1 MSRLRLGRIAGVYG
15 VRGWIRIQSYT
26 QPLDNLLDYKPWWID
41 RNGGFEA
48 RVVDGRMHSGA
59 LIAQISG
66 PDGQPI
72 ENRDVAASLI
82 GSYIEVERSALPE
95 LPDDEFYWFDLVG
108 LQVQNVDGV
117 VLGTVTEVTSNGAQ
131 DVLVIQ
137 DGETERMIP
146 FVHGPIIQDVS
157 LAERRIVAD
166 WQPEY

>member
-1 MSRLRLGRIAGVYG
+1 MRLGRIAGVYG

-26 QPLDNLLDYKPWWID
+26 QPLDNLLEYEPWWID

-59 LIAQISG
+59 LIAQIRG
-66 PDGQPI
+66 ADGQPI

-108 LQVQNVDGV
+108 LQVQNVEGV

-146 FVHGPIIQDVS
+146 FVHGPIIRDVS

-166 WQPEY
+166 WQPDY